1 MLPLLVDGRL
11 PTIIQPQRA
20 SEVPLRSSTVTLRC
34 RATGDGSLKY
44 YWERHD
50 LGNWITVDNNNRT
63 SYTTGTTGQYRCNVT
78 NEVGSV
84 VSPVITVY
92 GKLCKLIIHIIHL
105 LIDSILVLI
114 KTHGSESRGQEEAAC
129 MRVFWP
135 TRPLQ

>member
-1 MLPLLVDGRL
+1 MLPLLVDGGL
-11 PTIIQPQRA
+11 PTIIQPQHA
-20 SEVPLRSSTVTLRC
+20 SVVPLNISTSTVTLQC
-34 RATGDGSLKY
+34 TATGNGSLNY
-44 YWERHD
+44 YWERND
-50 LGNWITVDNNNRT
+50 SGNWITVDNNNRT

-114 KTHGSESRGQEEAAC
+114 
-129 MRVFWP
+129 
-135 TRPLQ
+135 